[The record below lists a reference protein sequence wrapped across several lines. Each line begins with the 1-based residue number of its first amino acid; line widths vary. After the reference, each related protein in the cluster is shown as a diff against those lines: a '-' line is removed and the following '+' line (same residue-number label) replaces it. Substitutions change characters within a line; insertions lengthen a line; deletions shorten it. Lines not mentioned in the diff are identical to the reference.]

1 MQNSKNILVVSSFEG
16 GYQPITA
23 LSAYTALR
31 NAGYHNLRFHDTYV
45 DGLPDD
51 LFADADLV
59 AVAVPLFDAL
69 QAALQLS
76 EMIRAS
82 RPEAK
87 IVFFGQYATLNAA
100 RIPGRYA
107 DYAVCGEWE
116 QPLVN
121 LARHLC
127 TGEVLDKMGL
137 VDARDAR
144 ANMIPHPYITRNRI
158 ELTDR
163 SVAPGLQKYPQ
174 PHVEKMLGTSDI
186 VVGGVESTRG
196 CHHKCAYCS
205 VYATYDGKVVPI
217 KDDIV
222 VEDVRN
228 LVALGMTHLT
238 FTDAEFFNAKNQGLR
253 LLRVLHAEFP
263 DLTYDFTT
271 RIDHILEHEEALR
284 EMQTLGV
291 RFITS
296 ALEFPTQ
303 VVLDVVSKEISIDDI
318 EQAIVTLRR
327 IGIRLSPTFIM
338 FNPWVSKA
346 DMETFREFIKRNDL
360 DGVVDPIQYE
370 TRLHLYKGSPLLTRH
385 STAGLELIEHEFHYD
400 WKHPDPDVDA
410 MYYANVT
417 PPEPGVFKRC
427 CLKC

>member
-1 MQNSKNILVVSSFEG
+1 MKTSKNFLVVSSFEG
-16 GYQPITA
+16 GYQPVTA
-23 LSAYTALR
+23 LAGFVALR
-31 NAGYHNLRFHDTYV
+31 NAGFSNTRFHDTYV

-51 LFADADLV
+51 LFDDVDAV
-59 AVAVPLFDAL
+59 AIAVPLFDAL
-69 QAALQLS
+69 QAGLQLS
-76 EMIRAS
+76 EMIRS
-82 RPEAK
+82 KRPEAK
-87 IVFFGQYATLNAA
+87 IIFFGQYATLNAG
-100 RIPGRYA
+100 RLPGKYG

-121 LARHLC
+121 FAHHLT
-127 TGEVLDKMGL
+127 TGQVLDKLGL

-144 ANMIPHPYITRNRI
+144 SGMIPHPYITRNGI
-158 ELTDR
+158 ALIDR
-163 SVAPGLQKYPQ
+163 SAAPPLHKYPQ
-174 PHVEKMLGTSDI
+174 PHVEKLLGATGI
-186 VVGGVESTRG
+186 TVGGVESTRG
-196 CHHKCAYCS
+196 CHHKCTYCS
-205 VYATYDGKVVPI
+205 VYATYDGKVIPI

-222 VEDVRN
+222 IEDVRN
-228 LVALGMTHLT
+228 LVALGMQHLT

-284 EMQTLGV
+284 EMKDLGV

-303 VVLDVVSKEISIDDI
+303 MVLDVVSKEISLADI
-318 EQAIVTLRR
+318 ELAIKTLRD

-338 FNPWVSKA
+338 FNPWVGKEDLA
-346 DMETFREFIKRNDL
+346 TFRDFIERNDL
-360 DGVVDPIQYE
+360 DDVVDPIQYE
-370 TRLHLYKGSPLLTRH
+370 TRLHLYKGSPLLSRA
-385 STAGLELIEHEFHYD
+385 STAGLELTEFEFHYD
-400 WKHPDPDVDA
+400 WKHADPAVDE
-410 MYYANVT
+410 MYFANVT